1 MTRSASFNLDLTI
14 MTGIYRLARKQV
26 FRDKAIIQI
35 YFSIRYIDIFRKEGK
50 PIIMLNPDQFHVNEA
65 WIAVRVNEAFLFVK
79 DEPYD
84 IYVLMDAASA
94 YVLSHVLSRVVD
106 EAPHEKDIEVLFKK
120 AWEAKNQWAEKLIL
134 TENSIAEDVFRTE
147 AEKNGISVKI
157 VPLSD
162 LEPIVGPLKES
173 FASGFMGSATQ

>member
-1 MTRSASFNLDLTI
+1 MLT
-14 MTGIYRLARKQV
+14 
-26 FRDKAIIQI
+26 
-35 YFSIRYIDIFRKEGK
+35 
-50 PIIMLNPDQFHVNEA
+50 PDQFRVTEA
-65 WIAVRVNEAFLFVK
+65 WIALRVNESLLFVK

-94 YVLSHVLSRVVD
+94 YVLGHVLSRVVD
-106 EAPHEKDIEVLFKK
+106 EAPHEKDVEGLFKK

-134 TENSIAEDVFRTE
+134 TENSIAEDVFRTQ
-147 AEKNGISVKI
+147 AEKNGLSVKI

-173 FASGFMGSATQ
+173 FASDFLGNST

>member
-1 MTRSASFNLDLTI
+1 MLT
-14 MTGIYRLARKQV
+14 
-26 FRDKAIIQI
+26 
-35 YFSIRYIDIFRKEGK
+35 
-50 PIIMLNPDQFHVNEA
+50 PDQFRVNEV

-94 YVLSHVLSRVVD
+94 YVLGHVLSRVVD
-106 EAPHEKDIEVLFKK
+106 EAPDEKDVEALFRK
-120 AWEAKNQWAEKLIL
+120 AWEAKNQWAEKLIV
-134 TENSIAEDVFRTE
+134 TENSIAEDVFRTQ
-147 AEKNGISVKI
+147 AEKNGLSFKI

-173 FASGFMGSATQ
+173 FASNFIGTAT

>member
-1 MTRSASFNLDLTI
+1 MLT
-14 MTGIYRLARKQV
+14 
-26 FRDKAIIQI
+26 
-35 YFSIRYIDIFRKEGK
+35 
-50 PIIMLNPDQFHVNEA
+50 PDQFRVNEV

-94 YVLSHVLSRVVD
+94 YVLGHVLSRVVD
-106 EAPHEKDIEVLFKK
+106 EAPHEKDVEALFRK
-120 AWEAKNQWAEKLIL
+120 AWEAKNQWAEKLVV
-134 TENSIAEDVFRTE
+134 TENSIAENVFRTQ
-147 AEKNGISVKI
+147 AEKNGLSFEI

-173 FASGFMGSATQ
+173 FASDFMGNAT